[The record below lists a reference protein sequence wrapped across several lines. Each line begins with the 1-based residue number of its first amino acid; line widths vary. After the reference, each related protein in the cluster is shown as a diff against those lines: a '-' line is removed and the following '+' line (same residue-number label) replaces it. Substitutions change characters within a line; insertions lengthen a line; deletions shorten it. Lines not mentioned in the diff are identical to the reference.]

1 LISGVVFLDKPI
13 GWTSRKAVSAVSRL
27 FDRAKAGHA
36 GTLDPLATGMLP
48 ILLGEATR
56 FSQFGLVAD
65 KTYEFSMDLS
75 FQTDTLDK
83 EGEVMQHFSVPDL
96 DIPAI
101 EYAIRTLAGRRQ
113 QVPPDYSAI
122 RVGGRHA
129 YDLARQGR
137 PVDLPSREIFI
148 HDLRLIDWKTPVLQL
163 RAHCSKGTYIRSL
176 ARDLGELLQGGGC
189 VLSLRRLSIG
199 CWREDLMI
207 DMSALER
214 DRDRGLNSLSFW
226 LRDVPRLDLEPDLVR
241 RFLHGQRLPVQK
253 LDQGVVA
260 VYHGH
265 ILLGIAEVRGA
276 EGMAVLHPK
285 RILPSA
291 QRRFI

>member
-1 LISGVVFLDKPI
+1 VVFLDKPI

-27 FDRAKAGHA
+27 FDRTKAGHA

-56 FSQFGLVAD
+56 FSRFGLVAD

-75 FQTDTLDK
+75 FQTDTLDR
-83 EGEVMQHFSVPDL
+83 EGEVMQRFSVPDL

-101 EYAIRTLAGRRQ
+101 DYAIRTLASRRQ

-129 YDLARQGR
+129 YDLARQGK

-148 HDLRLIDWKTPVLQL
+148 HDLRLIGWKTPVLQL
-163 RAHCSKGTYIRSL
+163 CAHCSKGTYIRSL

-199 CWREDLMI
+199 CWQEDLMI

-214 DRDRGLNSLSFW
+214 ERDRGLNSLTSW
-226 LRDVPRLDLEPDLVR
+226 LRDVPRLDLELDLVR

-260 VYHGH
+260 VYHGGM
-265 ILLGIAEVRGA
+265 LLGIAEVRGA
-276 EGMAVLHPK
+276 EGMTVLHPEC
-285 RILPSA
+285 ILPSA

>member
-1 LISGVVFLDKPI
+1 VVFLDKPL
-13 GWTSRKAVSAVSRL
+13 GWTSSKAVSAVSRL

-56 FSQFGLVAD
+56 FSRFGLVAD

-75 FQTDTLDK
+75 FQTDTLDR
-83 EGEVMQHFSVPDL
+83 EGEVTQRFSVPHL

-101 EYAIRTLAGRRQ
+101 EYSIRTLVGGQQ

-122 RVGGRHA
+122 RTGGRRA

-148 HDLRLIDWKTPVLQL
+148 HDLRLIGWKPPVLQL
-163 RAHCSKGTYIRSL
+163 HAHCSKGTYIRSL
-176 ARDLGELLQGGGC
+176 ARDLGELLHGGGC

-199 CWREDLMI
+199 CWHEELMI

-214 DRDRGLNSLSFW
+214 DRIRGLNSLSFW
-226 LRDVPRLDLEPDLVR
+226 LRDVPRLNLELDLAR
-241 RFLHGQRLPVQK
+241 RFLHGQRLTVQK
-253 LDQGVVA
+253 LDQGLVA

-291 QRRFI
+291 QRRFM

>member
-1 LISGVVFLDKPI
+1 VVFLDKPM

-56 FSQFGLVAD
+56 FSRFGLVAD

-75 FQTDTLDK
+75 FQTDTLDR
-83 EGEVMQHFSVPDL
+83 EGEVMQRFSVPHL
-96 DIPAI
+96 NIPAI
-101 EYAIRTLAGRRQ
+101 EHTIRTLVGRQQ

-122 RVGGRHA
+122 RTGGRHA

-148 HDLRLIDWKTPVLQL
+148 HDLRLIGWQTPVLQL
-163 RAHCSKGTYIRSL
+163 YAHCSKGTYIRSL
-176 ARDLGELLQGGGC
+176 ARDLGELLHVGGG
-189 VLSLRRLSIG
+189 VISLRRLSIG
-199 CWREDLMI
+199 CWHEDLMI
-207 DMSALER
+207 GMDALER
-214 DRDRGLNSLSFW
+214 ARNHGLKSISFW
-226 LRDVPRLDLEPDLVR
+226 LGDMPRVDLEDDLAR

-253 LDQGVVA
+253 LDQGLVA

-265 ILLGIAEVRGA
+265 ILLGIAEARGA
-276 EGMAVLHPK
+276 EGMTVLHPK

-291 QRRFI
+291 QRRFM